1 MTSAHVISDQ
11 TLARLGEL
19 PTQTLIDG
27 LWVDNWP
34 QSMIHGAR
42 PIFPGQ
48 KMVGRAVT
56 LRFVPHRPDVLA
68 DKPKAEESPE
78 YRAFELCGPGE
89 VLIASAVGPWES
101 IGGDIKF
108 FRLAQ
113 LKVGG
118 LVTDGSVRDSAELKD
133 YGFPVFAYSSTAK
146 QGPAVMQPWGVN
158 EVISC
163 GGIVVR
169 PGDAII
175 GDDDGVVVV
184 PATMADRVLEIA
196 GEREAVE
203 KVIKKELRKNPGSPG
218 KYYPFNENTWK
229 LFEEYKSRGEA

>member
-1 MTSAHVISDQ
+1 MAIANAISDE
-11 TLARLGEL
+11 TLAKLGEL

-56 LRFVPHRPDVLA
+56 LRFVYHRPDILA
-68 DKPKAEESPE
+68 DKPKAEDSPE
-78 YRAFELCGPGE
+78 YVAFELCGPNE
-89 VLIASAVGPWES
+89 VLVASAVGPWES

-108 FRLAQ
+108 YRLAQ

-118 LVTDGSVRDSAELKD
+118 LVTDGSVRDTAELKD
-133 YGFPVFAYSSTAK
+133 YGFPVFAHSSTAK
-146 QGPAVMQPWGVN
+146 QGPAVMQPWAVN

-163 GGIVVR
+163 GGVVVR

-175 GDDDGVVVV
+175 G
-184 PATMADRVLEIA
+184 VLEIA
-196 GEREAVE
+196 AEREEVE
-203 KVIKKELRKNPGSPG
+203 QVIKKELRKNPGSPG
-218 KYYPFNENTWK
+218 KYYPFNDATWK